1 MVQKVLATHHLYY
14 ASAWLFLSSQVNMI
28 DKILRDFLWLD
39 GKGNRKRHCVKWAW
53 CCQEKMQGGLGLKD
67 IKTQGYALASKWMVK
82 ALWGNEP
89 WKILIRNNILRSI
102 IRKGK
107 LWKDIPLLDIVF
119 GDFNMKIFG
128 SKIFQVFLEGLDS
141 SEAVYS
147 DEGSSRRSPTLSG
160 QR

>member
-1 MVQKVLATHHLYY
+1 MVQKVLAAHHLYY
-14 ASAWLFLSSQVNMI
+14 ALAWLFLSSQVNMI

-53 CCQEKMQGGLGLKD
+53 CFQEKKQGGLGLKD

-82 ALWGNEP
+82 ALWGNET
-89 WKILIRNNILRSI
+89 WKIIIRNNILRSI

-128 SKIFQVFLEGLDS
+128 SKIFQVFWK
-141 SEAVYS
+141 AWIQV
-147 DEGSSRRSPTLSG
+147 R
-160 QR
+160 